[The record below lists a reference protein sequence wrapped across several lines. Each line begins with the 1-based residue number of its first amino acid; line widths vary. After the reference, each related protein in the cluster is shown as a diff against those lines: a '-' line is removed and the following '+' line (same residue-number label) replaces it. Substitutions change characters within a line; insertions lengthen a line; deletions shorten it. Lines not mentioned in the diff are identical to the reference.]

1 MPAASRSRCSQNRRS
16 RPRSSSPLPERLR
29 AFEPPAPEP
38 DRSAPAGQQASMIAT
53 LQLLVG
59 YLVFVRAVQR
69 HQPAPLAQFDCNENC
84 ATMLGGGRGCGRCLH
99 LTLRGFECGNPNL
112 IGKATLTASWNL
124 QFYALTT

>member
-1 MPAASRSRCSQNRRS
+1 
-16 RPRSSSPLPERLR
+16 
-29 AFEPPAPEP
+29 
-38 DRSAPAGQQASMIAT
+38 MIAT

-124 QFYALTT
+124 RNAAPLSSCPGLYRASTSLQSRFT

>member
-1 MPAASRSRCSQNRRS
+1 
-16 RPRSSSPLPERLR
+16 
-29 AFEPPAPEP
+29 
-38 DRSAPAGQQASMIAT
+38 MIAT

-124 QFYALTT
+124 RNYETTPALCGDVRLTWGRTGFVYTFDVPMASLTSATV